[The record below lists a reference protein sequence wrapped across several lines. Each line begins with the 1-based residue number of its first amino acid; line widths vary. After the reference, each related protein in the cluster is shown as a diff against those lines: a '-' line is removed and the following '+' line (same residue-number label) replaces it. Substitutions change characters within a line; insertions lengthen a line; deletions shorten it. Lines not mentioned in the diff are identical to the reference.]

1 MMATGSLNLGGDTK
15 VYPFMLAPGIAHA
28 RQSMFQRTSLL
39 MGATP
44 LYTPDSSDAISILP
58 PNALNGYAVRLLQD
72 LNDDPGFR
80 VEFLGDLIADCGHE
94 PIHLEIHPATNIVL
108 HASTP
113 DMISSKGYSV
123 FANKR
128 AGLED
133 TTAEFDLWPGV
144 RPKGKK
150 RPNLFIDSPTAATGV
165 PSNLDFAPFP
175 PQSPNRIRCR
185 LTPGAFDV
193 GDGFLCA
200 NSPRMLP
207 SCTTI
212 AGGGLLHVGWE

>member
-123 FANKR
+123 FAKDSR
-128 AGLED
+128 
-133 TTAEFDLWPGV
+133 TQ
-144 RPKGKK
+144 
-150 RPNLFIDSPTAATGV
+150 RPNSTSGPASAPRARRGPICSSIPQQRRLGSPATWTAPRFRRSHPIA
-165 PSNLDFAPFP
+165 FA
-175 PQSPNRIRCR
+175 
-185 LTPGAFDV
+185 AD
-193 GDGFLCA
+193 
-200 NSPRMLP
+200 
-207 SCTTI
+207 
-212 AGGGLLHVGWE
+212 